1 MKKYS
6 KTVYHESHK
15 ALVTFCK
22 EHSPSVEVCPAQL
35 DIPAKLME
43 SVVI

>member
-6 KTVYHESHK
+6 KTFYHESHK
-15 ALVTFCK
+15 ALVAFCNK
-22 EHSPSVEVCPAQL
+22 HSPSVEVCPAQR

-43 SVVI
+43 SVVN